1 MSFLKSEAFVH
12 HRSSLCG
19 EAALVSSAPG
29 ASWFQEAEGLSSQGP
44 RNTQGGGEAGVE
56 ALEARRWCLEA
67 FPEAQGLT

>member
-12 HRSSLCG
+12 HRSSLRG

-44 RNTQGGGEAGVE
+44 RNTQGGGEAGME
-56 ALEARRWCLEA
+56 APRWCLEA